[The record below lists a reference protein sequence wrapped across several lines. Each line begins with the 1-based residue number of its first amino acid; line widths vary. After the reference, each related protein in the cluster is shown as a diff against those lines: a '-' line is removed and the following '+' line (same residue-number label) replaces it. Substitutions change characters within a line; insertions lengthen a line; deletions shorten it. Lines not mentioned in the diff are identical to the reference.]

1 MKRILVTAAFLSTAL
16 MSVAVDASL
25 SKAKDLFEKN
35 RRSVKY
41 YPSIAKELANDGLYF
56 SAIPFVKEYMMR
68 GQSIKNKS
76 IDIVIDSIITEVGG
90 KQFETLPKSAL
101 NKSNAPSVRY
111 ILAKKYFR
119 AGKYTRA
126 LSEARKVYSADH
138 PSKPFALF
146 MEGSI
151 YSLQKK
157 YKSAVLTYKKCIDA
171 AEDHIGDTNDEDRL
185 RQLKITRDYCIV
197 GIPRAEFAAGKFKA
211 AHSHYM
217 DLSKSSHVWPE
228 IIFEEAWTSFYL
240 KDYNRT
246 LGKLVTYKAPLF
258 AYLFNPEIEILRALT
273 FMEMCLWS
281 DAKVVV
287 NDFYSKYSRQ
297 ATSIRNELDRVGK
310 NFKYYYKIGK
320 ARVEGA
326 SSSNQLK
333 DSILKAVVGDSAFGE
348 MYQAFQ
354 QSRAELEKLNKMR
367 KSSFKR
373 SLAIG
378 LRDTLIHQ
386 RNLIG
391 AYVRRGMLDYM
402 KKMDRAFEGMSYIK
416 LEVLA
421 RRKAA
426 IYDLDVSINQKR
438 GDINNLQ
445 RTDKQ
450 YFWTFNGEF
459 WADELG
465 DYVFSLKSNCK

>member
-1 MKRILVTAAFLSTAL
+1 MKRILVIAAFVTLSLA
-16 MSVAVDASL
+16 SVSANASL
-25 SKAKDLFEKN
+25 GKAKVLFEKN

-41 YPSIAKELANDGLYF
+41 YPNIARELANDGLYF

-68 GQSIKNKS
+68 SQLIKNKS
-76 IDIVIDSIITEVGG
+76 IDVLIDRIVTEVGG
-90 KQFETLPKSAL
+90 KQFETLPKSVL
-101 NKSNAPSVRY
+101 SKTNAPSVRY
-111 ILAKKYFR
+111 ILAKRYFR
-119 AGKYTRA
+119 AGKYGRA
-126 LSEARKVYSADH
+126 MSEARKVHSDEH
-138 PSKPFALF
+138 PSRPFALF

-157 YKSAVLTYKKCIDA
+157 YKSAVLTYKKCIEV
-171 AEDHIGDTNDEDRL
+171 AEDHIRDAKDDDRR
-185 RQLKITRDYCIV
+185 RQLEITRDYCIV
-197 GIPRAEFAAGKFKA
+197 GIPRAEFAAGKFDA

-217 DLSKSSHVWPE
+217 DLPKSSHVWPE
-228 IIFEEAWTSFYL
+228 ILFEEAWTSFYQ

-273 FMEMCLWS
+273 FMEMCLWG
-281 DAKVVV
+281 DAKTVVD
-287 NDFYSKYSRQ
+287 DFYRKYSREST
-297 ATSIRNELDRVGK
+297 AIRNELDRRGK
-310 NFKYYYKIGK
+310 NFKYFYKLGK
-320 ARVEGA
+320 AKVEGA
-326 SSSNQLK
+326 SSSNNLK

-354 QSRAELEKLNKMR
+354 QSRAELDKLNAMP

-373 SLAIG
+373 SIAIG

-402 KKMDRAFEGMSYIK
+402 RKMDRAFEGMSYIK

-421 RRKAA
+421 RKKAA
-426 IYDLDVSINQKR
+426 IYDVDVGFGKKR
-438 GDINNLQ
+438 GDINNLK

-450 YFWTFNGEF
+450 YFWNFNGEF

>member
-1 MKRILVTAAFLSTAL
+1 MKRFLITAAFVGTAIL
-16 MSVAVDASL
+16 SVAADASIL
-25 SKAKDLFEKN
+25 KAQSLFEKN

-41 YPSIAKELANDGLYF
+41 YPNIAKELADDGLYF
-56 SAIPFVKEYMMR
+56 SAIPFIKEYMMR
-68 GQSIKNKS
+68 SQMIKNKS
-76 IDIVIDSIITEVGG
+76 IDVLIDRIVTEVGG
-90 KQFETLPKSAL
+90 KQFETLPKSIL
-101 NKSNAPSVRY
+101 SKTNAPSVRY
-111 ILAKKYFR
+111 ILAKRYFR
-119 AGKYTRA
+119 TGKYESA
-126 LSEARKVYSADH
+126 LAEARKVYSDDH
-138 PSKPFALF
+138 PARPFALF

-151 YSLQKK
+151 YSLNKK
-157 YKSAVLTYKKCIDA
+157 YNSAILAYKKCIDV
-171 AEDHIGDTNDEDRL
+171 AEDHISDAKNPDRK
-185 RQLKITRDYCIV
+185 RQLEITRDYCIV

-217 DLSKSSHVWPE
+217 DLPKSSHVWPE
-228 IIFEEAWTSFYL
+228 ILFEEAWTSFYL

-258 AYLFNPEIEILRALT
+258 EYLFNPEIEILRALT

-287 NDFYSKYSRQ
+287 DEFYSKFSNEAQ
-297 ATSIRNELDRVGK
+297 SLRNELDRVGK
-310 NFKYYYKIGK
+310 NFKFFYKLGK
-320 ARVEGA
+320 AKVEGA
-326 SSSNQLK
+326 TSSNKLK

-348 MYQAFQ
+348 MFTAFQ
-354 QSRAELEKLNKMR
+354 QSRAELDKLNAMAR
-367 KSSFKR
+367 SDFKR

-386 RNLIG
+386 RDLIG

-402 KKMDRAFEGMSYIK
+402 RKMDRAFEGMSYIK
-416 LEVLA
+416 LEVLS

-426 IYDLDVSINQKR
+426 IYDLDVSFNKKR

-465 DYVFSLKSNCK
+465 DYVFSLKSECK